1 MKRYGRVVLAVLLG
15 ASIAPSVAAAQDMSF
30 DESET
35 AGAAA
40 EGEGAEGGQAAEAA
54 QPPPPPPPP
63 AEGPPSEA
71 LANALRLYED
81 DKYEEAAVAFQ
92 RVVDG
97 QTGDQPAN
105 VQQAQFFL
113 AKCMYH
119 LGFYQTALAIFDEI
133 GQLGTGHLYFD
144 QTLEWLAQLASQLPE
159 PANIIE
165 RVGRFGVEQLERFNT
180 NENRELYSQ
189 LLFMMGRY
197 QYAQGEFDAAVQLFQ
212 KVSPTSRY
220 YVEARF
226 FEGITHVRRR
236 RARPAIAAFRA
247 IIENIEKGEADI
259 EEEDRMRNLAWLSL
273 ARVYYTA
280 ANRRNEAG
288 EVEIDGTLLG
298 QAVEAW
304 TRVEQGS
311 EYWLDS
317 LFETSWAFFLADEYS
332 RALGNVHTINSP
344 YFPDAYYPEALVLKA
359 VTFFVN
365 CQTDNALATVGIFHD
380 RYDPVRNEL
389 ERELA
394 KYQDNVQFFEFLKK
408 VREGN
413 AEISPQIRGIV
424 TTAMSDRTL
433 LRNLEYVRVLEE
445 EESRLKDRPQAF
457 QDSPVGQRVFQEVA
471 LAKSFAIDQA
481 GDLARGRYNRLIEEL
496 MDLSNQVDTVEL
508 EIATYMRGQL
518 GQEVQQ
524 QMTEAA
530 RSGGGRVE
538 VDEEHQLWP
547 FDGEYWRDELGFYR
561 QVVVSKCGK

>member
-1 MKRYGRVVLAVLLG
+1 MTRYGRLFLAVLLG
-15 ASIAPSVAAAQDMSF
+15 ASIVPAAAAAQDMTF
-30 DESET
+30 DESE
-35 AGAAA
+35 GAEAV
-40 EGEGAEGGQAAEAA
+40 EGEAPPAEA
-54 QPPPPPPPP
+54 PPPPPP
-63 AEGPPSEA
+63 AEGPPSEP
-71 LANALRLYED
+71 LANALRLYEND
-81 DKYEEAAVAFQ
+81 DYGAAAIEFQ

-97 QTGDQPAN
+97 ETGDQPAN

-113 AKCMYH
+113 AKSMYH
-119 LGFYQTALAIFDEI
+119 LGFYQTALAVFDEI
-133 GQLGTGHLYFD
+133 TQLGTGHLYFD

-165 RVGRFGVEQLERFNT
+165 RVGRFGVDQLERFNT
-180 NENRELYSQ
+180 DENRDLYNQ
-189 LLFMMGRY
+189 LVFLMGRY
-197 QYAQGEFDAAVQLFQ
+197 QYKADEFDAAVELFQ
-212 KVSPTSRY
+212 RVSPTSRY

-247 IIENIEKGEADI
+247 IIENIEEGDVEI

-280 ANRRNEAG
+280 ANRRNDETG
-288 EVEIDGTLLG
+288 EVEVDGTLLG

-304 TRVEQGS
+304 TRVDQGS
-311 EYWLDS
+311 EYWLDA

-332 RALGNVHTINSP
+332 RALGNIHTIYSP
-344 YFPDAYYPEALVLKA
+344 YFEDAYYPEAVVLKA

-380 RYDPVRNEL
+380 RYDPVRDEL
-389 ERELA
+389 EQTLA
-394 KYQDNVQFFEFLKK
+394 QFQDNVQFFEFLKA

-413 AEISPQIRGIV
+413 ADLSPRIRALV

-445 EESRLKDRPQAF
+445 EEARLGERPQTF

-481 GDLARGRYNRLIEEL
+481 GDLARGRYNRLIDEL

-518 GQEVQQ
+518 GQEVQE
-524 QMTEAA
+524 QMTQAA
-530 RSGGGRVE
+530 ASGGGRVQ

-561 QVVVSKCGK
+561 QEVTNQCGR

>member
-1 MKRYGRVVLAVLLG
+1 MRRYGQVLLTVLLTG
-15 ASIAPSVAAAQDMSF
+15 SFFPGFVAAQDMTF
-30 DESET
+30 DEEET
-35 AGAAA
+35 
-40 EGEGAEGGQAAEAA
+40 GQAA
-54 QPPPPPPPP
+54 PTPPPPP

-71 LANALRLYED
+71 LANALRLYESEHYD
-81 DKYEEAAVAFQ
+81 QAAIEFQ

-97 QTGDQPAN
+97 ETGDQPAN
-105 VQQAQFFL
+105 VQQAQFAL

-133 GQLGTGHLYFD
+133 TQLGTGHLYFD

-180 NENRELYSQ
+180 NENRELYNQ
-189 LLFMMGRY
+189 LVFMMGRH
-197 QYAQGEFDAAVQLFQ
+197 QYNQGEFDAAVDLFQ
-212 KVSPTSRY
+212 RVSESSRF

-236 RARPAIAAFRA
+236 QARPAIAAFRA
-247 IIENIEKGEADI
+247 IKTAIDEGDAEVQD
-259 EEEDRMRNLAWLSL
+259 EDRMRNLAWLSL

-280 ANRRNEAG
+280 ANRRNEETG
-288 EVEIDGTLLG
+288 DVDVDGTLLG

-304 TRVEQGS
+304 TRVDQGR
-311 EYWLDS
+311 EYWLDA
-317 LFETSWAFFLADEYS
+317 LFESSWAFFLADEYS
-332 RALGNVHTINSP
+332 RALGNIHTIFSP
-344 YFPDAYYPEALVLKA
+344 YFEDSYYPEALVLKA

-365 CQTDNALATVGIFHD
+365 CQTDNALATVGLFHE
-380 RYDPVRNEL
+380 RFDPVRDEL
-389 ERELA
+389 EAALA
-394 KYQDNVQFFEFLKK
+394 QFQDNVQFFEFLKA

-413 AEISPQIRGIV
+413 ADLSPRIRGLV

-433 LRNLEYVRVLEE
+433 LRNLEYVRLLEE
-445 EESRLKDRPQAF
+445 EEGRLQARSREF
-457 QDSPVGQRVFQEVA
+457 QDSPVGARVFQEVA

-481 GDLARGRYNRLIEEL
+481 GDLARGRYNRLIDEL

-508 EIATYMRGQL
+508 EIATYLRGQL
-518 GQEVQQ
+518 GQEVQE
-524 QMTEAA
+524 QMTVA
-530 RSGGGRVE
+530 RESGGGRVE

-561 QVVVSKCGK
+561 QQVTNQCGR

>member
-1 MKRYGRVVLAVLLG
+1 MTRYGRVLWAVLMG
-15 ASIAPSVAAAQDMSF
+15 ASIVPSVAAAQDMSF
-30 DESET
+30 DEGE
-35 AGAAA
+35 AEAPAEGGAAA
-40 EGEGAEGGQAAEAA
+40 AE
-54 QPPPPPPPP
+54 PPPPPPPP

-71 LANALRLYED
+71 LANALRLYEND
-81 DKYEEAAVAFQ
+81 EYDQAAVEFQ

-97 QTGDQPAN
+97 ETNDQPAN

-133 GQLGTGHLYFD
+133 TQLGTGHLFFD

-180 NENRELYSQ
+180 DEHRDLYNQ
-189 LLFMMGRY
+189 LVFMMGRY
-197 QYAQGEFDAAVQLFQ
+197 QYAQGEFDAAVDLFQ
-212 KVSPTSRY
+212 RVSPSSRY

-247 IIENIEKGEADI
+247 IIDNIEEGDVEI
-259 EEEDRMRNLAWLSL
+259 EDEERMRNLGWLSL

-280 ANRRNEAG
+280 ANRRNEETG
-288 EVEIDGTLLG
+288 DVDVDGTLLG

-304 TRVEQGS
+304 TRVDQGS
-311 EYWLDS
+311 EYWLDA

-332 RALGNVHTINSP
+332 RALGNIHTINSP
-344 YFPDAYYPEALVLKA
+344 FFPDAYYPEALVLKA

-380 RYDPVRNEL
+380 RYDPVRTEL
-389 ERELA
+389 ETTLA
-394 KYQDNVQFFEFLKK
+394 QFQDNVQFFEFLKK
-408 VREGN
+408 VREGT
-413 AEISPQIRGIV
+413 AELDPRIRGLV

-445 EESRLKDRPQAF
+445 EEGRLSQRPQAF

-481 GDLARGRYNRLIEEL
+481 GDLARGRYNRLIDEL

-518 GQEVQQ
+518 GQEVQE
-524 QMTEAA
+524 QMTQAA
-530 RSGGGRVE
+530 ESGGGRVE

-561 QVVVSKCGK
+561 QEVTNQCGR

>member
-30 DESET
+30 DESDA
-35 AGAAA
+35 AGAEAG
-40 EGEGAEGGQAAEAA
+40 EGEAGEAEAA
-54 QPPPPPPPP
+54 QPEAPPPPPPP

-71 LANALRLYED
+71 LASALRLYEED
-81 DKYEEAAVAFQ
+81 DYDEAAVAFQ
-92 RVVDG
+92 RVADG
-97 QTGDQPAN
+97 ETGDQPAN

-133 GQLGTGHLYFD
+133 TQLGTGHLYFD

-165 RVGRFGVEQLERFNT
+165 RVGRFGVDQLERFNT
-180 NENRELYSQ
+180 EESAELYNQ
-189 LLFMMGRY
+189 LVFLMGRY
-197 QYAQGEFDAAVQLFQ
+197 QYSQGEFDQAVALFQ
-212 KVSPTSRY
+212 KVSPKSPQ

-236 RARPAIAAFRA
+236 QARPAIAAFRA
-247 IIENIEKGEADI
+247 IIDVIEEGDAEV

-280 ANRRNEAG
+280 ANRRNDETG
-288 EVEIDGTLLG
+288 EVDIDGTLLG
-298 QAVEAW
+298 QSVEAW
-304 TRVEQGS
+304 ARVEQGS

-317 LFETSWAFFLADEYS
+317 LFESSWAFFLANEYS
-332 RALGNVHTINSP
+332 RALGNIHTINSP
-344 YFPDAYYPEALVLKA
+344 FFPDAYYPEGLVLKA

-389 ERELA
+389 EQTLA
-394 KYQDNVQFFEFLKK
+394 RFQDNVQFFEFLKA

-413 AEISPQIRGIV
+413 AELSPKIRGLV

-433 LRNLEYVRVLEE
+433 LRNLEYVRILEE
-445 EESRLKDRPQAF
+445 EEARLEDQPQEF
-457 QDSPVGQRVFQEVA
+457 RDSAVGQRVFQEVA

-508 EIATYMRGQL
+508 EIATYQRGQL
-518 GQEVQQ
+518 DQEVQQ
-524 QMTEAA
+524 QMDVA
-530 RSGGGRVE
+530 RESGGGRVV

-561 QVVVSKCGK
+561 QKVTNQCGR

>member
-1 MKRYGRVVLAVLLG
+1 MRRYGQVLLTVLLTG
-15 ASIAPSVAAAQDMSF
+15 SFFPGFVAAQDMTF
-30 DESET
+30 DEEET
-35 AGAAA
+35 
-40 EGEGAEGGQAAEAA
+40 GQAA
-54 QPPPPPPPP
+54 PTPPPPP

-71 LANALRLYED
+71 LANALRLYESEHYD
-81 DKYEEAAVAFQ
+81 QAAIEFQ

-97 QTGDQPAN
+97 ETGDQPAN
-105 VQQAQFFL
+105 VQQAQFAL

-133 GQLGTGHLYFD
+133 TQLGTGHLYFD

-180 NENRELYSQ
+180 NENRELYNQ
-189 LLFMMGRY
+189 LVFMMGRH
-197 QYAQGEFDAAVQLFQ
+197 QYNQGEFDAAVDLFQ
-212 KVSPTSRY
+212 RVSESSRF

-236 RARPAIAAFRA
+236 QARPAIAAFRA
-247 IIENIEKGEADI
+247 IKAAIDEGDAEVQD
-259 EEEDRMRNLAWLSL
+259 EDRMRNLAWLSL

-280 ANRRNEAG
+280 ANRRNEETG
-288 EVEIDGTLLG
+288 DVDVDGTLLG

-304 TRVEQGS
+304 TRVDQGS
-311 EYWLDS
+311 EYWLDA
-317 LFETSWAFFLADEYS
+317 LFESSWAFFLADEYS
-332 RALGNVHTINSP
+332 RALGNIHTIFSP
-344 YFPDAYYPEALVLKA
+344 YFQDSYYPEALVLKA

-365 CQTDNALATVGIFHD
+365 CQTDNALATVGLFHE
-380 RYDPVRNEL
+380 RFDPVRDEL
-389 ERELA
+389 ETTLA
-394 KYQDNVQFFEFLKK
+394 QFQDNVQFFEFLKA

-413 AEISPQIRGIV
+413 ADLSPRIRGLV

-433 LRNLEYVRVLEE
+433 LRNLEYVRLLEE
-445 EESRLKDRPQAF
+445 EEGRLQARSQEF
-457 QDSPVGQRVFQEVA
+457 QDSPVGARVFQEVA

-481 GDLARGRYNRLIEEL
+481 GDLARGRYNRLIDEL

-508 EIATYMRGQL
+508 EIATYLRGQL
-518 GQEVQQ
+518 GQEVQE
-524 QMTEAA
+524 QMTVA
-530 RSGGGRVE
+530 RESGGGRVE

-561 QVVVSKCGK
+561 QQVTNQCGR